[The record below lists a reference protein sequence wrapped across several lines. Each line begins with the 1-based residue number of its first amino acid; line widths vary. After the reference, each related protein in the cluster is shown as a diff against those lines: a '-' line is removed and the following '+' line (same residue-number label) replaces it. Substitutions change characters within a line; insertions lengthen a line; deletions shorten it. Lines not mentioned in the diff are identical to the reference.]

1 MPSARFVNAAGMAL
15 WRYLWYNKPM
25 MYEFEGRKP
34 QCGEGTFIA
43 PSAQV
48 IGDVSIGSNC
58 YIGHGAIVRGDYG
71 KVVIGDGTAVEEG
84 VVIHAPPGQSCT
96 IGSHVTLGHGAIVH
110 GEELGDWVVVGMN
123 AVTSIGS
130 KVGEWSIV
138 AEGAV
143 VKQNGVIE
151 AGKVAVGAPAKPVR
165 DTLER
170 DKQWWTPMK
179 KVYEELADRY
189 LRGGMKA
196 L

>member
-1 MPSARFVNAAGMAL
+1 MVLLF
-15 WRYLWYNKPM
+15 WLWYNCGM
-25 MYEFEGRKP
+25 MYEFEGKRP
-34 QCGEGTFIA
+34 QCGEGTFVA

-48 IGDVSIGSNC
+48 IGDVTMGKNC

-84 VVIHAPPGQSCT
+84 VVIHAPPGQTCT
-96 IGSHVTLGHGAIVH
+96 IGSHVTLGHGAIIH
-110 GEELGDWVVVGMN
+110 GKYLGDWAVVGMN

-130 KVGEWSIV
+130 DVGEWSIV

-151 AGKVAVGAPAKPVR
+151 AGKVVVGAPAKPVR

-170 DKQWWTPMK
+170 DKEWWAPMK
-179 KVYEELADRY
+179 KVYEDLAGRY
-189 LRGGMKA
+189 LAGGMKEV
-196 L
+196 